1 MNLVIVYFKWIQFF
15 TEMVCFISKPGS
27 LEMTIKK
34 KDNFNIQGFKVSL
47 FVT

>member
-1 MNLVIVYFKWIQFF
+1 MVYLIRIQFF

-34 KDNFNIQGFKVSL
+34 NINFNIPQYFQVWL
-47 FVT
+47 IVLTV